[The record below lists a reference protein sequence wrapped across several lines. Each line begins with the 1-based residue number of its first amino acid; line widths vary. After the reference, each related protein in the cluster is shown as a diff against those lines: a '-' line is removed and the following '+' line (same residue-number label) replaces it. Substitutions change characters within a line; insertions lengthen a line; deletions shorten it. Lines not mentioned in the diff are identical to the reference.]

1 MPDISICKGVNCP
14 LAFNCYRFTAKANPH
29 RQTYMSEPP
38 WDEEKK
44 ECEYY
49 LSNEKIEVKSD
60 DK

>member
-1 MPDISICKGVNCP
+1 MVE
-14 LAFNCYRFTAKANPH
+14 T
-29 RQTYMSEPP
+29 P

-49 LSNEKIEVKSD
+49 LPNEKIKVKSD

>member
-1 MPDISICKGVNCP
+1 MPDISMCKGVNCP
-14 LAFNCYRFTAKANPH
+14 LAFNCYRFTAKADPY
-29 RQTYMSEPP
+29 RQSYMTETP

-49 LSNEKIEVKSD
+49 LPNEKIKVKSD

>member
-1 MPDISICKGVNCP
+1 MPDISMCKGVNCP
-14 LAFNCYRFTAKANPH
+14 LAFNCYRHTAKANPH
-29 RQTYMSEPP
+29 GQPFFVEIP

-49 LSNEKIEVKSD
+49 LPNEKIKVNSN

>member
-1 MPDISICKGVNCP
+1 MPDITMCKGSDCP
-14 LAFNCYRFTAKANPH
+14 LAFNCYRHTAKSNPY
-29 RQTYMSEPP
+29 RQSYFAEIP

-49 LSNEKIEVKSD
+49 LPNEKIKVKSD

>member
-1 MPDISICKGVNCP
+1 MCKGVNCP
-14 LAFNCYRFTAKANPH
+14 LAFNCYRFTAKANPYG
-29 RQTYMSEPP
+29 QAFFMETP

-49 LSNEKIEVKSD
+49 LPNEKIKVKSN

>member
-1 MPDISICKGVNCP
+1 MCKGSDCP
-14 LAFNCYRFTAKANPH
+14 LAFNCYRHTAKSNPY
-29 RQTYMSEPP
+29 RQSYFAEIP

-49 LSNEKIEVKSD
+49 LPNEKIKVKSD

>member
-1 MPDISICKGVNCP
+1 MCKGVNCP
-14 LAFNCYRFTAKANPH
+14 LAFNCYRFTAKANPYG
-29 RQTYMSEPP
+29 QPFFVEIP

-49 LSNEKIEVKSD
+49 LPNEKIKVKSN

>member
-1 MPDISICKGVNCP
+1 MCKGENCP
-14 LAFNCYRFTAKANPH
+14 LAFNCYRHTAKANPY
-29 RQTYMSEPP
+29 RQSYMSTP

-49 LSNEKIEVKSD
+49 LPNEKIKVKSN

>member
-1 MPDISICKGVNCP
+1 MPDISMCKGVNCP
-14 LAFNCYRFTAKANPH
+14 LTFNCYRFTAKANPY
-29 RQTYMSEPP
+29 RQTFMVETP

-49 LSNEKIEVKSD
+49 LPNEKIQVKSD

>member
-1 MPDISICKGVNCP
+1 MPDISMCEGVNCP
-14 LAFNCYRFTAKANPH
+14 LAFNCYRFTAKANPY
-29 RQTYMSEPP
+29 RQTFMVETP

-49 LSNEKIEVKSD
+49 LPEKIQVKSD

>member
-1 MPDISICKGVNCP
+1 MPDIAMCKGEDCP
-14 LAFNCYRFTAKANPH
+14 LAFNCYRHTAKANPYA
-29 RQTYMSEPP
+29 QSYFAEAP

-49 LSNEKIEVKSD
+49 LPNEKIQIKSD